1 MIKFDNKTPAT
12 VLLNLISLQKFGY
25 LPFVYQYLFEY
36 LFFFIQILPA
46 LQSFCI
52 FAAIGIIS
60 VFILTITLF
69 VALLALDARR
79 QQSRRDAC
87 LCCITLSDNWE
98 AMECS
103 KKSYLQ
109 LFIEKYYG
117 PAILSI
123 PGKVIAFFTYCLHLC
138 CSFFAKKVEFFGQ
151 LFPQKNS
158 IIDF

>member
-1 MIKFDNKTPAT
+1 MVPNRAT
-12 VLLNLISLQKFGY
+12 HHKQS
-25 LPFVYQYLFEY
+25 
-36 LFFFIQILPA
+36 FFFIQILPA

-69 VALLALDARR
+69 VALLSLDARR

-109 LFIEKYYG
+109 LFIEKCYG

-123 PGKVIAFFTYCLHLC
+123 PGKVIAFFSYCLNIWY
-138 CSFFAKKVEFFGQ
+138 SFFAEIFNGVFGLMISIKKCKMRFLIG
-151 LFPQKNS
+151 S
-158 IIDF
+158 